1 VEELFPSPER
11 CAAGEPA
18 DVLVV
23 TGSIYLLGEVM
34 ARLEPQRGLGEGRLQ
49 DF

>member
-1 VEELFPSPER
+1 VCTVGGPE
-11 CAAGEPA
+11 
-18 DVLVV
+18 DVIVG

-34 ARLEPQRGLGEGRLQ
+34 ARLDPARGLGEERLQ